1 MKKIVF
7 LFAVLCFLISGCSKE
22 IATSADV
29 LAELSVTGI
38 IAWAAT
44 IETDAKS
51 KQEAERI
58 VFTGNDMLWFNETTK
73 EIRFK
78 DNSSLKTAIANVQ
91 ALKFYIDNEF
101 LFTSYVL
108 QSSANTQIINSLV
121 FVYNT
126 IENKYYLLDGYPP
139 VTNELPP
146 TANDAR
152 DKNNQSI
159 ATEWSLFINQLKK
172 EGKYTK

>member
-7 LFAVLCFLISGCSKE
+7 LFAVLCFLISGCTSE
-22 IATSADV
+22 IASSDDTMPAYSG
-29 LAELSVTGI
+29 TGI
-38 IAWAAT
+38 IARAAT
-44 IETDAKS
+44 IEKDTKS
-51 KQEAERI
+51 TEVERI

-91 ALKFYIDNEF
+91 ALKFYIDTEF

-108 QSSANTQIINSLV
+108 QSSSNTQTINSLV

-126 IENKYYLLDGYPP
+126 TENKYYLLDGYPP
-139 VTNELPP
+139 VTNDLALA
-146 TANDAR
+146 ANEAR

-159 ATEWSLFINQLKK
+159 VTEWSLFINQLKK